1 MPKFFFH
8 FQDDAG
14 RLADRQGMTL
24 PDAEAAWYQGVRSAR
39 AVSDLAGRVP
49 TGCRIEIENER
60 GERVAD
66 VPFEDLIRLGA

>member
-1 MPKFFFH
+1 MPRFFFH

-39 AVSDLAGRVP
+39 EITLIAGRAGA
-49 TGCRIEIENER
+49 GCRIEIEDEK
-60 GERVAD
+60 GEAVAA
-66 VPFEDLIRLGA
+66 VPFEDLIRVGV

>member
-1 MPKFFFH
+1 MPRFFFH

-39 AVSDLAGRVP
+39 VVSELAGRVP
-49 TGCRIEIENER
+49 AGCRIEIEDESGAR
-60 GERVAD
+60 IGD
-66 VPFEDLIRLGA
+66 VPFEELVRIGA

>member
-24 PDAEAAWYQGVRSAR
+24 PDAEAAWYQGMRSAR
-39 AVSDLAGRVP
+39 EISAMAGRVP
-49 TGCRIEIENER
+49 RGCRIEIEDEE
-60 GERVAD
+60 GEAIGN
-66 VPFEDLIRLGA
+66 VPFEDLIRIGV